1 MEECP
6 NGKEINPKT
15 GRCINK
21 CREKE
26 ERHPLTYI
34 CMSKC
39 KLGPRDKITGLCP
52 KAKPKKLIKLKKIC
66 NDDQEINPKTGRCIM
81 KCKENEER
89 HPLTYICMSKCKVGP
104 RDKITGLCPKAKPKK
119 LIKLK
124 KICNDDQELNPKTGR
139 CINKCKENEERHP
152 VLKICIAK
160 CKNGKIRDKITG
172 RCIKIITKKDPLKN
186 IKIIEKKST
195 SKTSSKTNSKSKS
208 KTSSKSSSK
217 STSKSSSKSTS
228 KSSSKTNNDLYY
240 PDINDS
246 NFDKKIASNNEF
258 YIHKIGKFPIIKSI
272 DDFNKLANKLCGK
285 LELSLYQYFISQYM
299 SHRTPYRSVLL
310 YHGVGVGKTC
320 SAITLAELILS
331 ANIMES
337 NEPVI
342 WVIMPQSLKGNFK
355 GQIFDMDFKSLKDL
369 TNQCTGDNY
378 IKLLNIDE
386 KMFEDKVNL
395 NKRFKEN
402 LKKRYKLFT
411 YDSFSKYIDKEYKDK
426 IVDNKV
432 IIIDEAHNIRSTNN
446 NDKES
451 YLKIKETLRKGINNR
466 LVLLSATPMY
476 NEPRDIL
483 DLFNLMLINDKRENI
498 LDKYK
503 KIFNSNINL
512 KLDDNAIELI
522 KKLSSNYIS
531 YLKGKN
537 PFTFALKLNPS
548 LSGVKILEKV
558 PIKDPSNKN
567 IPKDELSWL
576 KNIKD
581 DIIISKLG
589 TFQNKKIKKLK
600 NVNLNNIE
608 INSFDEE
615 FEDAEEDNTQEK
627 ESVNNKNQNMR
638 LLQPMNIVYDD
649 SIGEKGFYTFFTKT
663 TQKDP
668 LFVKYNTQYENAL
681 YPDEENLGKYSGK
694 FLNMCNFIRKSKGIV
709 IIYSRFLYSGI
720 IPFAICLEHLGYN
733 RYGANNILQNPKIVT
748 DIPVYD
754 GVKHPK
760 YCILTSDK
768 KEIMGSTTI
777 DNLIK
782 VINNDKNIYGEN
794 IKIILITPVA
804 SEGLSFFNAREIHL
818 IEPWYHFNRPE
829 QIIGR
834 GIRNCRHQKLP
845 FEERNVT
852 VFMHAS
858 ANDDMTIETIDIHAL
873 RISTRKYKESQKIDN
888 IISNNALDCVLMKN
902 INYFPKSLFQLG
914 VVELETSQGKRIKY
928 EFGDNPKYEPTC
940 SQNIKVDK
948 SGYRSEIY
956 KHLLKRGQTEIRNQL
971 KKYIEQNIYY
981 ISLEQLFKD
990 IDMDEDIL
998 MYTINKSIKPKIL
1011 INNYYITL
1019 YKDGIKL
1026 NKIDNI
1032 NYSNRIKII
1041 IKDDDES
1048 KSKSNKSQ
1056 DNIEKII
1063 KLINI
1068 DYKNIIKTTIYLYL
1082 LDANSLQILINHIL
1096 YNYKDIK
1103 DKNEESLLYIADCL
1117 YKQGVL
1123 IKKTELPS
1131 YKYNDNIFIGYYNI
1145 YNTNNNLEDM
1155 SNNDIILYN
1164 DIKKIDKVGITE
1176 TELKEIKKHRY
1187 KIQTIPVNMELEKMP
1202 FGLILPDE
1210 DKKSKKIKNIVK
1222 IFSTDTDK
1230 GRGRKCKDWNITEL
1244 NKFINQLDND
1254 NTKMKNKELLCNYIA
1269 EELMKKNRL
1278 ILFPV
1283 YKPNI
1288 KR

>member
-6 NGKEINPKT
+6 VGKEINPKT
-15 GRCINK
+15 GRCVNK
-21 CREKE
+21 CKDNE
-26 ERHPLTYI
+26 ERHPLTKV
-34 CMSKC
+34 CMPKC
-39 KLGPRDKITGLCP
+39 KLGPRNKITGLCP
-52 KAKPKKLIKLKKIC
+52 KALPKEKVPKIPKIKIC
-66 NDDQEINPKTGRCIM
+66 KDDQEINPKTGRCVK
-81 KCKENEER
+81 KCKSNEKR
-89 HPLTYICMSKCKVGP
+89 DIYTGKCI
-104 RDKITGLCPKAKPKK
+104 KIKDINIKCPQGKE
-119 LIKLK
+119 I
-124 KICNDDQELNPKTGR
+124 NPKTGR
-139 CINKCKENEERHP
+139 CVKKCKDNEERHP
-152 VLKICIAK
+152 ILNICIQK
-160 CKNGKIRDKITG
+160 CKNGKVRDKITG
-172 RCIKIITKKDPLKN
+172 RCIKIITKKAPFRLPKVKEQDTEIESDPVVYQEPLTN
-186 IKIIEKKST
+186 IEHNEQISSST
-195 SKTSSKTNSKSKS
+195 SGSTSSS
-208 KTSSKSSSK
+208 TSS
-217 STSKSSSKSTS
+217 STSGSTS
-228 KSSSKTNNDLYY
+228 GIKSNKDLYY
-240 PDINDS
+240 PDINDVGF
-246 NFDKKIASNNEF
+246 NNKIARNNEF

-285 LELSLYQYFISQYM
+285 LELSLYQHFISQYM
-299 SHRTPYRSVLL
+299 SHRTPYRSILL

-337 NEPVI
+337 NEPTI

-355 GQIFDMDFKSLKDL
+355 GQIFDMDLKGFKNL

-386 KMFEDKVNL
+386 KMFEDKTNL

-402 LKKRYKLFT
+402 LKRRYKLFT

-451 YLKIKETLRKGINNR
+451 YLKIKDTLRKGINNR

-503 KIFNSNINL
+503 KIFNNNINL
-512 KLDDNAIELI
+512 KLDDDVIELI

-548 LSGVKILEKV
+548 LSGGVTILENA
-558 PIKDPSNKN
+558 PIKDPSNKI
-567 IPKDELSWL
+567 IPKSQLSWL

-589 TFQNKKIKKLK
+589 SFQNKKIKNMR
-600 NVNLNNIE
+600 NVSLNNIE

-615 FEDAEEDNTQEK
+615 FEDIEEDNPEEK
-627 ESVNNKNQNMR
+627 ANNKNQNMR

-668 LFVKYNTQYENAL
+668 IFVKYNTQYENAL
-681 YPDEENLGKYSGK
+681 YPDEDNLGKYSGK
-694 FLNMCNFIRKSKGIV
+694 FLNMCNFIRKSKGII

-720 IPFAICLEHLGYN
+720 IPFAICLEHLGYT
-733 RYGANNILQNPKIVT
+733 RYGANNILQNPKIVS
-748 DIPVYD
+748 DAPVYER
-754 GVKHPK
+754 VKYPK

-782 VINNDKNIYGEN
+782 VINDDKNIYGEN
-794 IKIILITPVA
+794 IKVILITPVA

-845 FEERNVT
+845 FEKRNVT

-858 ANDDMTIETIDIHAL
+858 VNNDKTIETIDIHAL
-873 RISTRKYKESQKIDN
+873 RISTRKYEESQKIDN
-888 IISNNALDCVLMKN
+888 IISNNALDCALMKN

-914 VVELETSQGKRIKY
+914 VVELETSQGKLIKY
-928 EFGDNPKYEPTC
+928 EFGDDQKNEPTC
-940 SQNIKVDK
+940 SQNRKIDK

-956 KHLLKRGQTEIRNQL
+956 KHLLKLGQTEIRNL
-971 KKYIEQNIYY
+971 LEKYIEQKIYY
-981 ISLEQLFKD
+981 ISLEQLLKD
-990 IDMDEDIL
+990 IDIDEDIL
-998 MYTINKSIKPKIL
+998 MYTIHKSIKPKIL

-1032 NYSNRIKII
+1032 NYSNRIKIVI
-1041 IKDDDES
+1041 NDDEIN
-1048 KSKSNKSQ
+1048 KSKSSKSQ
-1056 DNIEKII
+1056 DNIENII
-1063 KLINI
+1063 KLLNV
-1068 DYKNIIKTTIYLYL
+1068 DFNNIIKTTIYIYL
-1082 LDANSLQILINHIL
+1082 LDENSLQILINHIL

-1103 DKNEESLLYIADCL
+1103 AKKDEVLLYIAECL

-1123 IKKTELPS
+1123 IKKSELPS
-1131 YKYNDNIFIGYYNI
+1131 YKYNDNNYIGYYNI
-1145 YNTNNNLEDM
+1145 YNIKYNNMDDM
-1155 SNNDIILYN
+1155 SNTDVILYN
-1164 DIKKIDKVGITE
+1164 DVKKIDKVGITE

-1187 KIQTIPVNMELEKMP
+1187 KIQTIPANMELEKMP
-1202 FGLILPDE
+1202 YGLILPDE
-1210 DKKSKKIKNIVK
+1210 DKKNKKIKNIIK
-1222 IFSTDTDK
+1222 IFSTETDK

-1278 ILFPV
+1278 ILFPI